1 MFERSLLDSS
11 TPRKTL
17 PLACLL
23 ESGLV
28 GVLILVPLINT
39 RALTFNSIRTV
50 VDEPPPSGPSEI
62 WLLGGTDLRGNG
74 GGADA
79 MINRLL
85 AGQTPPP
92 PPPLTNRVQA
102 VRQIRV
108 GGDVIAAKGI
118 YQPAPTYPLAAQRA
132 RLQGVVR
139 LEALI
144 ATDGTIQNL
153 RALGGHPWLVPAALE
168 AVARWR
174 YQPTLLNGEPV
185 EVITNIEVK
194 FTLEE

>member
-39 RALTFNSIRTV
+39 RALTFKEIRERIWVVPSPPPGPPPGQRAARQTKASPHDAAAGKLLVPPIIPNSIRTV

-118 YQPAPTYPLAAQRA
+118 YQPRAHVSSGGAASSPPGGRAP
-132 RLQGVVR
+132 
-139 LEALI
+139 
-144 ATDGTIQNL
+144 
-153 RALGGHPWLVPAALE
+153 
-168 AVARWR
+168 
-174 YQPTLLNGEPV
+174 
-185 EVITNIEVK
+185 
-194 FTLEE
+194 